1 MNPPPAEKLR
11 LKQGITPCA
20 AGDTIKMNIA
30 TPLALKPALLHERA
44 NFPIHEFI
52 EAHQC
57 ALHHAAHLLGGKE
70 GVGLVDMV
78 ADALSREM
86 SLSRRTIGLLRQ
98 LKSLLFLEHVD
109 DIERAECGHFAAIDP
124 ADPVVE
130 DICLLADGLQQV
142 LLALNDRPVGKI
154 STIHRRDPGVSI
166 SSFQHVDDTSE
177 VLTDWAGGAK

>member
-1 MNPPPAEKLR
+1 MNPPPAENIR

-30 TPLALKPALLHERA
+30 TPMALKPALPHERA
-44 NFPIHEFI
+44 NFPIHDFI

-70 GVGLVDMV
+70 GAGLVDMV
-78 ADALSREM
+78 ADALSRELL
-86 SLSRRTIGLLRQ
+86 LSRRTIGLLRQ

-109 DIERAECGHFAAIDP
+109 DIERAEFGHFAAIDP

-130 DICLLADGLQQV
+130 DICLLADGLQRV
-142 LLALNDRPVGKI
+142 LSESNDRPVGNI
-154 STIHRRDPGVSI
+154 STIRRRDPGVSI
-166 SSFQHVDDTSE
+166 SSSHQIDDTSE
-177 VLTDWAGGAK
+177 VLSDPAGGVK